1 VKKGYSARLFNMDPL
16 SISSGIA
23 ALLQTT
29 STVIQYLFDVGDAS
43 EGRREVLN
51 EVSCVSGFL
60 FALKELSDRPKW
72 TDSWRATITALSLP
86 NGPLEQFKQSI
97 EYLTLRLG
105 TKGSRKAQR
114 ALAWPFQ
121 KAEIK
126 EILHKIERQKALFVL
141 ALANDHV

>member
-1 VKKGYSARLFNMDPL
+1 VKKSYNAALPNMDPL

-29 STVIQYLFDVGDAS
+29 SIVIQYLFEVRGAS
-43 EGRREVLN
+43 EGRRELLN

-60 FALKELSDRPKW
+60 FALKELSDRLKW
-72 TDSWRATITALSLP
+72 TDSWCTTIIALGEP
-86 NGPLEQFKQSI
+86 NGPVEQFKQSI
-97 EYLTLRLG
+97 DNLALRLG
-105 TKGSRKAQR
+105 NEGSRTVQR